1 MTDDEKPTFGVVL
14 DALCSQPVNRQRRY
28 TNVEL
33 AEIVR
38 AHGGDITHTY
48 VSQLRRSDRDNPT
61 CRTMLDL
68 ADALGVHVAY
78 FVGGRRDRK
87 PGEQPGWRLGALKHL
102 FESVYP
108 PERGP
113 YSPEEVAV
121 AVNADGQYGSI
132 AASYVRE
139 LLAGTSTNP
148 RLKHILGLA
157 DHFGV
162 APAYFFDD
170 TLAARIDE
178 QLETL
183 VAMNSLG
190 VNNVIMRA
198 SEETVSPKVRDKIL
212 LALVK
217 ALRPSGD
224 AADAIRQVLD
234 DTNPP
239 GTATS
244 PGARD
249 GSG

>member
-1 MTDDEKPTFGVVL
+1 MTDDEKPTFGAVL
-14 DALCSQPVNRQRRY
+14 DALCSQPVGRERHY

-38 AHGGDITHTY
+38 SRGGDITHTY
-48 VSQLRRSDRDNPT
+48 ISQLRRGDRDNPT

-78 FVGGRRDRK
+78 LMLGRRDRE
-87 PGEQPGWRLGALKHL
+87 PDERHGWRPDALGHL
-102 FESVYP
+102 FDAVYP
-108 PERGP
+108 PDRGP
-113 YSPEEVAV
+113 YSPEEVAH
-121 AVNADGQYGSI
+121 AINSDGQYGSI
-132 AASYVRE
+132 AASYIRE
-139 LLAGTSTNP
+139 LLAGASANP
-148 RLKHILGLA
+148 RLKHVLGLA

-162 APAYFFDD
+162 EPAYFFDNA
-170 TLAARIDE
+170 LAARIDE

-212 LALVK
+212 LAIVK
-217 ALRPSGD
+217 ALRPSND

-234 DTNPP
+234 DANPL
-239 GTATS
+239 GTDIS
-244 PGARD
+244 PEAGD